1 VLTVVEVDDS
11 EVGVGVRHARFRVYC
26 VKPEAL
32 NFIAVSM
39 IFV

>member
-1 VLTVVEVDDS
+1 VLTVVEVDDA
-11 EVGVGVRHARFRVYC
+11 EVGVGERHARFKVYC

-32 NFIAVSM
+32 NSVAVSM